1 MIPCALYLRY
11 SSDRQ
16 NERSPEDQEAVCRP
30 YMERSGFF
38 VAAVY
43 IDRAKSGASIHQR
56 HDFQRMLADA
66 RSGLFKAVCAET
78 TSRYGRDEED
88 RAAARKRLTF
98 HGVAIMTPA
107 DGVVSRVMD
116 GIKAVMDAQ
125 QLEDLKLMIRRGMA
139 AVIRDGRH
147 AGGFI
152 YGYRTVPKLPDEAR
166 GDLEIIP
173 DQADIVRRIF
183 REYIAGKTPRAI
195 AARLNAEGVPP
206 PRKRYWRAGTI
217 NGHTRRKTGILQNE
231 IYCGHV
237 IWNRCHRVH
246 DPDTGKRIWRYNP
259 ENLWQRGEMPALRI
273 VSDELFQ
280 AAQVRRIERSKKHGR
295 ANEAPKRIL
304 SGLLRCG
311 SCGAGMSKKDV
322 DHGRPRIVC
331 SQMREAGRCDNR
343 RAYYLDDIERI
354 VVGGL
359 RDQLGTREAI
369 EYFVERCNE
378 ERRNAAS
385 TGSDQRQ
392 VLTAKIETLDRQI
405 GRAVAAIIAGRITD
419 EEAGAHLP
427 GLRHHRAAFAGELA
441 ALSTALQDARPQP
454 TAVDAYLRDLAQL
467 EASINAKLAV
477 GIDDA
482 ARTIRGLIETVT
494 IQPTPTG
501 TIPGIVVKGA
511 LGSLL
516 GLGSFPEGP
525 CGGVKNGA
533 GCPAYSIT
541 PTRRIEFTLTL
552 GHRRA
557 A

>member
-1 MIPCALYLRY
+1 MAYEKIAAEVEMIPCALYLRY

-30 YMERSGFF
+30 YMERTGFF

-43 IDRAKSGASIHQR
+43 VDRAKSGATIHQR
-56 HDFQRMLADA
+56 RDFQRMLADA
-66 RSGLFKAVCAET
+66 RTGLFKAVCAET

-152 YGYRTVPKLPDEAR
+152 YGYRTVPKRADEAR
-166 GDLEIIP
+166 GDLEIVP
-173 DQADIVRRIF
+173 DQAEIVRRIF
-183 REYIAGKTPRAI
+183 REYAIEQRNARAI
-195 AARLNAEGVPP
+195 ATRLNAEGVSP
-206 PRKRYWRAGTI
+206 PRGHYWRAGTV
-217 NGHTRRKTGILQNE
+217 NGHARRKTGILQNE
-231 IYCGHV
+231 IYCGRL
-237 IWNRCHRVH
+237 IWNRCFRVI

-259 ENLWQRGEMPALRI
+259 ENLWQRGEAPELRI
-273 VSDELFQ
+273 VSDDLFQ
-280 AAQVRRIERSKKHGR
+280 AAQDRRFERSKKHGR
-295 ANEAPKRIL
+295 ANEAPRRIL

-311 SCGAGMSKKDV
+311 SCGAGMSKKDGGY
-322 DHGRPRIVC
+322 HGRPRIVC

-343 RAYYLDDIERI
+343 RAYYLDDIEHI

-369 EYFVERCNE
+369 EYFIERCNE
-378 ERRNAAS
+378 ERRNAAAD
-385 TGSDQRQ
+385 GGDRRQ
-392 VLTAKIETLDRQI
+392 VLEAKIEALDRQI
-405 GRAVAAIIAGRITD
+405 SRAVAAIIAGRITD
-419 EEAGAHLP
+419 EEAAAHLP
-427 GLRHHRAAFAGELA
+427 GLRQQRATLAGELA
-441 ALSTALQDARPQP
+441 ALSNAMRDAKPQP

-467 EASINAKLAV
+467 EASINAKIVAGV
-477 GIDDA
+477 DDA
-482 ARTIRGLIETVT
+482 ARTIRSLIETVT
-494 IQPTPTG
+494 IEPTPTG
-501 TIPGIVVKGA
+501 TIPGIVVKGR
-511 LGSLL
+511 LSSLL

-525 CGGVKNGA
+525 AAGGKGGA
-533 GCPAYSIT
+533 G
-541 PTRRIEFTLTL
+541 
-552 GHRRA
+552 
-557 A
+557 